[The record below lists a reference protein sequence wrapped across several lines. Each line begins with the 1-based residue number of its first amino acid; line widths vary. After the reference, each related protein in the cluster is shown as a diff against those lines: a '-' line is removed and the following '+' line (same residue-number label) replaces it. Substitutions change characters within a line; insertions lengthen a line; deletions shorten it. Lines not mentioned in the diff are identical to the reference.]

1 MGKPKIGISSCLLGL
16 PVRYDGGHRKD
27 QHILEKLGSLVLW
40 QPVCPE
46 HECGMPTPRAPM
58 RLEHTGGKLSIVT
71 IVTGVTGETGIDH
84 TEMLSEWTEG
94 RMSGLAGLCGF
105 IFKARSPSCAPGGAD
120 IFDNDGVLISTSPGL
135 FARAFMERYPRVP
148 VIDEE
153 SLHAADELA
162 NFIARARNLMS

>member
-1 MGKPKIGISSCLLGL
+1 MGKPKIGISSCLLGQ

-27 QHILEKLGSLVLW
+27 QHLLEKLGSLVLW

-46 HECGMPTPRAPM
+46 TECGLPTPREPM
-58 RLEHTGGKLSIVT
+58 RLEQ
-71 IVTGVTGETGIDH
+71 GVGLLRIKGIDSGTDH
-84 TEMLSEWTEG
+84 TDMLSAWTEA
-94 RMSGLAGLCGF
+94 RISGLEDLCGF

-120 IFDNDGVLISTSPGL
+120 IFDNDGVLISTGPGL
-135 FARAFMERYPRVP
+135 FARAFMKRFPDVP

-153 SLHAADELA
+153 SLHEPDELG